1 MGKNKDKKSKAADTT
16 VDQGFA
22 KPSEA
27 SGGGDSWK
35 IGEEENVGKLFLFT
49 PLREE
54 QVKTQ
59 AYGEKPA
66 IVADV
71 VELNEK
77 NVSESELHSDVY
89 IFQGYLRGSLKSFVG
104 KRKVLG
110 RLTKKKDPKYGTP
123 SWQLDDASNADI
135 ELAQS
140 YVKFTEP
147 AWDEV

>member
-1 MGKNKDKKSKAADTT
+1 MGKNKDKKSKATDTAADL
-16 VDQGFA
+16 GFA

-35 IGEEENVGKLFLFT
+35 LGEDENVGKLFLFT

-71 VELNEK
+71 VEIDEK
-77 NVSESELHSDVY
+77 DAAASENHSDVY

-110 RLTKKKDPKYGTP
+110 RLTKKKDPKHGTP
-123 SWQLDDASNADI
+123 SWQLDDASSADV
-135 ELAQS
+135 ELAQAYLKS
-140 YVKFTEP
+140 IDPFEQS
-147 AWDEV
+147 